1 MKLTTMISGLMAGLL
16 LTTQL
21 SAQPPARPQGQQA
34 QQGQRGQ
41 QGQGQ
46 ERTVVGF
53 IARLRSMDAN
63 KDGKISKDELPE
75 RMQSILARVDSN
87 KDNAIDDSELKA
99 LEARFTKPG
108 NGGQRPQG
116 DAQQGDRPQGQ
127 RPPGFG
133 GQGGKPG
140 QGGQPGGR
148 PPGFGNPGDSPQ
160 GQRPQG
166 FGGQG
171 GRRPYPEVLPR
182 QASCC
187 PISSRTMPDRLAGL
201 TVYARESRGLLD
213 SGV

>member
-34 QQGQRGQ
+34 QQGQ

-99 LEARFTKPG
+99 LKLDLLNLVTVANVLREMLSRVIVLKV
-108 NGGQRPQG
+108 NG
-116 DAQQGDRPQGQ
+116 
-127 RPPGFG
+127 
-133 GQGGKPG
+133 
-140 QGGQPGGR
+140 
-148 PPGFGNPGDSPQ
+148 
-160 GQRPQG
+160 
-166 FGGQG
+166 
-171 GRRPYPEVLPR
+171 R
-182 QASCC
+182 QALVDKAVNRGKVVN
-187 PISSRTMPDRLAGL
+187 PVDVPPDLETLEIGHRVNAL
-201 TVYARESRGLLD
+201 RGLVVRVAVPVKVDNPASREQLEAYPHCQ
-213 SGV
+213 SSWS